1 MLRLSKKSEYAL
13 MAVRYLAINTNGKC
27 STARDIAQYY
37 RIPYELVAKILQQ
50 LVKKNL
56 ISSSQGVR
64 GGYSLM
70 RTPEEISLMDIISAI
85 ENNYQITNCMNEKSS
100 QIDCSH
106 YDCCMIRDPLIKVQ
120 KEIDKI
126 FINMKV
132 NQIL

>member
-13 MAVRYLAINTNGKC
+13 MAVRYLAINTNSKC

-37 RIPYELVAKILQQ
+37 QIPYELVAKILQQ

-56 ISSSQGVR
+56 ILSSKGVR

-70 RTPEEISLMDIISAI
+70 RAPEQISLMDIISAI
-85 ENNYQITNCMNEKSS
+85 ENSYEITNCMNEKSS
-100 QIDCSH
+100 QTDCSH

-120 KEIDKI
+120 KEIDKL
-126 FINMKV
+126 FINMKI